1 MVYKLAQRFEQ
12 DLAPPTADT
21 SKAIL
26 VLKHNELYRCWG
38 TSKTSNRVDQN
49 ICDFRLIWEAVLS
62 ILYAPVHVLEHEI
75 FGKSWPSC

>member
-49 ICDFRLIWEAVLS
+49 ICDF
-62 ILYAPVHVLEHEI
+62 
-75 FGKSWPSC
+75 